1 MLLKL
6 VTFNLKRTI
15 LRWDKRNFL
24 NRVAAFQEFFAQ
36 QKPDLVGTQE
46 LTIRDL
52 RQAEEALPQYR
63 WIGLGRGGGHRS
75 EFSAIF
81 YRPDRLRL
89 LDQGTFW
96 LSSHPER
103 PGSRG
108 LMAVFPRICT
118 WGLFETVETG
128 QKIRVYNTH
137 LDHVSPL
144 ARAEGIRVIQEHI
157 HRHQSPQADG
167 TILMGDFNASPAS
180 KVLRM
185 LRDSDRRIFTH
196 DSYTLTLQKE
206 PLCCRTYHGF
216 SGKVNGRPIDYI
228 FVSGG
233 LEIADAAIDRGVYD
247 NQYPSDHY
255 PIVMELALPA
265 RA

>member
-24 NRVAAFQEFFAQ
+24 NRVAAIQEFFAQ

-52 RQAEEALPQYR
+52 RQAEVALPQYR

-128 QKIRVYNTH
+128 Q
-137 LDHVSPL
+137 
-144 ARAEGIRVIQEHI
+144 
-157 HRHQSPQADG
+157 
-167 TILMGDFNASPAS
+167 
-180 KVLRM
+180 
-185 LRDSDRRIFTH
+185 
-196 DSYTLTLQKE
+196 
-206 PLCCRTYHGF
+206 
-216 SGKVNGRPIDYI
+216 
-228 FVSGG
+228 
-233 LEIADAAIDRGVYD
+233 
-247 NQYPSDHY
+247 
-255 PIVMELALPA
+255 
-265 RA
+265 

>member
-1 MLLKL
+1 MVLKL

-15 LRWDKRNFL
+15 LRRDKRNFA
-24 NRVAAFQEFFAQ
+24 NRVAAIQEFFAQ
-36 QKPDLVGTQE
+36 QQPDLVGTQE
-46 LTIRDL
+46 LTIQDL
-52 RQAEEALPQYR
+52 HRAEEALPQYR
-63 WIGLGRGGGHRS
+63 WIGLGRRGGHRS

-96 LSSHPER
+96 LSAHPQM

-108 LMAVFPRICT
+108 WMAIFPRICT
-118 WGLFETVETG
+118 WGLFEVLQTG
-128 QKIRVYNTH
+128 QKVRVYNTH

-144 ARAEGIRVIQEHI
+144 ARAEGVRVIQSHI
-157 HRHQSPQADG
+157 RSHTEPHADG
-167 TILMGDFNASPAS
+167 VILMGDFNATPAS
-180 KVLRM
+180 RVLRM
-185 LRDSDRRIFTH
+185 LRDSDHRIFTH
-196 DSYTLTLQKE
+196 DSYTITLQKE

-216 SGKVNGRPIDYI
+216 SGKIAGRPIDYI
-228 FVSGG
+228 FVSGD
-233 LEIADAAIDRGVYD
+233 LRITDAVIDRGVYD

-265 RA
+265 HS